1 MAIDV
6 TEQKRTEEKLHTL
19 SQVVEQ
25 SPTSIVVTDTKGN
38 IEYVNKKFTTLAEYA
53 IDEVIGKNPRILKSG
68 ETPMEEH
75 KRLWD
80 TITSGSVWSGEFHN
94 KKKSG
99 ETYWE
104 YAVISPVRGTEGTII
119 KFVGIK
125 EDIGD
130 RKQAE
135 RRLSAQH
142 TVTQILAEAASIA
155 EASPRI
161 FQVICECLEWDIG
174 ELWAVDSES
183 NVLRLGESWH
193 LPSVKAPEFE
203 AMSRKMT
210 FSPGVGL
217 PGRVW

>member
-1 MAIDV
+1 
-6 TEQKRTEEKLHTL
+6 
-19 SQVVEQ
+19 
-25 SPTSIVVTDTKGN
+25 
-38 IEYVNKKFTTLAEYA
+38 
-53 IDEVIGKNPRILKSG
+53 
-68 ETPMEEH
+68 MEEY

-80 TITSGSVWSGEFHN
+80 TITSGGVWRGELHN

-99 ETYWE
+99 EIYWE
-104 YAVISPVRGTEGTII
+104 YAVISPVRDTEGNIAN
-119 KFVGIK
+119 FVGIK

-161 FQVICECLEWDIG
+161 FQTICECLEWDIG
-174 ELWAVDSES
+174 ELWMMDSGS
-183 NVLRLGESWH
+183 NVLCLAESWH

-203 AMSRKMT
+203 AMSRKIT

-217 PGRVW
+217 PGRVWARGSRSGLPMLQKMLTSQG